1 MRPAL
6 EAAQVAPDAVVQA
19 FDGKGVRFALDMVLT
34 AEDFRVG
41 MPEVG
46 GKLDLGGV
54 RTCLKKKSGVFFEKM
69 RLQKSA

>member
-1 MRPAL
+1 
-6 EAAQVAPDAVVQA
+6 
-19 FDGKGVRFALDMVLT
+19 MVLT